1 MYLPMWPQIVHLTPC
16 TWQCPHTSQ
25 IGSRSRLMAFIRDHA
40 TNRARMTCAPFA
52 RDLPSTWQ
60 SCTVAAPPPSR
71 PGPRPRSSRVHG
83 AARARRPR
91 ARQEPA
97 ARHERARLALSV
109 R

>member
-52 RDLPSTWQ
+52 RDLLPTWQ
-60 SCTVAAPPPSR
+60 IAKL
-71 PGPRPRSSRVHG
+71 PRPPVQSRTGRSSRVHG
-83 AARARRPR
+83 ARARRPR

-97 ARHERARLALSV
+97 ARHERTRLALSV